1 VRQTTFLII
10 STIFLFTSLGCK
22 QKRNQLFNSFI
33 SSLANIKLPYTYDS
47 SSPKTHNINNDG
59 IDSLFFE
66 SGPTQHD
73 YIGYFKNNDSYVHV
87 LTVHTG
93 DFFQSL
99 CISSFDKE
107 GNLLKRMSPS
117 FDNCM
122 GHIPIEFKSCKETIT
137 ISLDKKIVCNS
148 IKVISHKGQQDSLIK
163 AVQTFQLLT
172 DGRLVK
178 KITTCNSSLALVPLM
193 C

>member
-1 VRQTTFLII
+1 MKQTTFLFI
-10 STIFLFTSLGCK
+10 STIFLFSSLGCR

-33 SSLANIKLPYTYDS
+33 SSLDNIKLPYTYDS
-47 SSPKTHNINNDG
+47 SNPKTHNADNDG

-66 SGPTQHD
+66 SGPTLHD
-73 YIGYFKNNDSYVHV
+73 YIGYFKDNDSSVHI

-99 CISSFDKE
+99 CISTFDKE
-107 GNLLKRMSPS
+107 GNLLKRVSPS
-117 FDNCM
+117 FDNCV
-122 GHIPIEFKSCKETIT
+122 GHIPIEFESCKETIT

-148 IKVISHKGQQDSLIK
+148 IKVISHKDQQDSLIN

-178 KITTCNSSLALVPLM
+178 E
-193 C
+193 